1 MMTLDDIIIII
12 IILVIA
18 ELVLIGLLSVLIG
31 DLISRIS
38 ILERRDLDSYVTQCR
53 DANDLDKLK
62 NKLREWLDDDDTGDE

>member
-1 MMTLDDIIIII
+1 MTLDDIIIII